1 MALMRS
7 LYRSLSGSGSS
18 VYYAV
23 VGNRILNGSGFKHQS
38 SRSLFSLSPCNSPAS
53 SNRLCSDGRSPFR
66 LIGSIRAFSQ
76 DVAPLPDIKDSE
88 IKVALKNFIAADWGE
103 LPQSLIRDA
112 SGVLSK
118 DSDDK
123 AGKEALKNVFRA
135 AVAAEEFI
143 GTLETLKMAIDDLV
157 GLSGENVKPLP
168 EHYAQ
173 ALRTAYDRYSKYLDS
188 FGPNEVYLKKK
199 VESELGRRM
208 IHLKMRCGGL
218 NSEWGKVTV
227 LGTSGISGSYVEQ
240 RAS

>member
-1 MALMRS
+1 MLRT
-7 LYRSLSGSGSS
+7 
-18 VYYAV
+18 
-23 VGNRILNGSGFKHQS
+23 
-38 SRSLFSLSPCNSPAS
+38 
-53 SNRLCSDGRSPFR
+53 DGRSPFR

-157 GLSGENVKPLP
+157 GLSGEVLCI
-168 EHYAQ
+168 
-173 ALRTAYDRYSKYLDS
+173 ALNLIQVCFELRFLSSNFQFDC
-188 FGPNEVYLKKK
+188 
-199 VESELGRRM
+199 VECEA
-208 IHLKMRCGGL
+208 
-218 NSEWGKVTV
+218 
-227 LGTSGISGSYVEQ
+227 
-240 RAS
+240 AS